1 MLSLSFFIF
10 YALISD
16 ATPFILTPA
25 INVDQQWKLVQKR
38 EDGSEAYWN
47 RTWNEYKEGFGSED
61 GSFYWMG
68 LEKLHEV
75 ANKPTSLK
83 IEMWDDRAP
92 DSKNPNEYYWAI
104 YTFSIEDENTNY
116 TAHFGYDWQN
126 PQGNATTGW
135 YDMTCNDGVPFSTI
149 DRINDPSPIC
159 VTDYHLGGWWLRN
172 CALSSLNGEYN
183 PSLGLGNGYGLFWIV
198 DGLYVINPSKTKMWI
213 SY

>member
-1 MLSLSFFIF
+1 M
-10 YALISD
+10 D
-16 ATPFILTPA
+16 
-25 INVDQQWKLVQKR
+25 VKLR

-159 VTDYHLGGWWLRN
+159 VTDYHLGN
-172 CALSSLNGEYN
+172 PNAFFEYVNLS
-183 PSLGLGNGYGLFWIV
+183 
-198 DGLYVINPSKTKMWI
+198 DK
-213 SY
+213 